1 MNDIQLFDIETLKS
15 PHATHKRLRDEAP
28 VYFAQELQL
37 HVVTRYELLREAIR
51 DTETYSSEFGDFLQK
66 PQRLRFEAASEETKQ
81 KITAITDQLIL
92 EPPTMLTL
100 DRPAHTKYRTL
111 VSELFTGSRIKQ
123 AEASVQEVIDQAI
136 ASLAGHTAMEFMS
149 QFAMPIP
156 LRIIADRLGV
166 AEEDRAKFEQ
176 CASNAADGLRLNF
189 YDDEELLRRM
199 RLELDL
205 QRLMLG
211 TYEERRAHPKD
222 DMISILAT
230 SRLQPDD
237 RPLTHGEVSSI
248 LRQFLVAG
256 HETTAS
262 AFGWGM
268 LALCERPQLQQELQS
283 NPERIR
289 TFVEEALRR
298 ESPVQGLPRV
308 VTKDTQL
315 GGYPLKEGDIIMLR
329 YGAANRDERAFEDPD
344 EIDLERKKAGTQMA
358 FGSGA
363 HHCIGAP
370 LARQELNLGFATLVE
385 RMENFR
391 LDAEQPAPEAEA
403 SFVLRNLAHLH
414 VAFDWR

>member
-283 NPERIR
+283 NPEKIR

-315 GGYPLKEGDIIMLR
+315 GGYPLKEGEIIMLR

>member
-1 MNDIQLFDIETLKS
+1 MSDIQLFDAETLKS
-15 PHATHKRLRDEAP
+15 PHATHQRLRDEAP
-28 VYFAQELQL
+28 VYFAPELQL

-51 DTETYSSEFGDFLQK
+51 DTETYSSQFGDFLQK
-66 PQRLRFEAASEETKQ
+66 PQAMRFEAASEDTKQ
-81 KITAITDQLIL
+81 QIKAITDQLIV

-100 DRPAHTKYRTL
+100 DRPEHTNYRTL

-123 AEASVQEVIDQAI
+123 AEASVQTVIDQTI
-136 ASLAGHTAMEFMS
+136 DGLSGQTTMEFMR
-149 QFAMPIP
+149 QFAMPVP

-166 AEEDRAKFEQ
+166 AEEDRATFEE
-176 CASNAADGLRLNF
+176 CASNAADGLRINF
-189 YDDEELLRRM
+189 YDDEELVRRM
-199 RLELDL
+199 GLELDL
-205 QRLMLG
+205 QRLMLR
-211 TYEERRAHPKD
+211 TYEDRRAHPKD

-268 LALCERPQLQQELQS
+268 LALCERPQLQAELRS
-283 NPERIR
+283 NPEKIR

-308 VTKDTQL
+308 VTKDTEL
-315 GGYPLKEGDIIMLR
+315 GGYPLREGDIIMLR
-329 YGAANRDERAFEDPD
+329 FGAANRDERAFEAPD
-344 EIDLERKKAGTQMA
+344 EIDLDRKKAGTQMA
-358 FGSGA
+358 FGSGV

-370 LARQELNLGFATLVE
+370 LARQELNLGFATLLN
-385 RMENFR
+385 RMVNFR
-391 LDAEQPAPEAEA
+391 LDAEKPAPEAEA
-403 SFVLRNLAHLH
+403 SFVLRNLAHLYI
-414 VAFDWR
+414 AFDAQ